1 MTFFLHEIKQNRK
14 LLCIWILIISSL
26 LLLCMLLFP
35 SIKEQMS
42 QMEEMYSDIPGL
54 SLAFGLEKLSI
65 GTPLGFYGMECGTII
80 SICGAMFAAII
91 GIGML
96 AKEEGGHSTELIY
109 ITPNKRNY
117 FITQKLI
124 AVITILLVFQIF
136 LTVLAFG
143 MFAMIGEDVP
153 FKELILYH
161 TAQLVMNLEIAF
173 ICFGISSFLKKNNVG
188 LGIGIALIFYFINIF
203 ANISD
208 KVEDFHYVSP
218 FYYSD
223 AADIFTNC
231 EIKLSYMSIGI
242 FITIMSI
249 AIAYAKYNQKDL
261 NI

>member
-14 LLCIWILIISSL
+14 LLYIWMLIIASL

-35 SIKEQMS
+35 SIKEQMK
-42 QMEEMYSDIPGL
+42 QMEEMYADIPGF
-54 SLAFGLEKLSI
+54 SLAFGLDKLSI

-80 SICGAMFAAII
+80 SICGAMFAAIL

-117 FITQKLI
+117 FITQKVI
-124 AVITILLVFQIF
+124 AVITILLVFQLF

-188 LGIGIALIFYFINIF
+188 LGIGVALIFYFVNIF

-208 KVEDFHYVSP
+208 EVKDLHYVSP

-223 AADIFTNC
+223 AAEIITEH
-231 EIKLSYMSIGI
+231 EIKLLYMSIGI
-242 FITIMSI
+242 CITVI
-249 AIAYAKYNQKDL
+249 ALIISYIKYNKKDL